1 MIAVNYTQFRNN
13 MKSNLDLVTDDYETL
28 VVTRKE
34 NRNVVIIAED
44 SFNNLLENVHVLG
57 NKYNYDWLI
66 ESKEQLESGVA
77 KKRVLVEV
85 DDE

>member
-66 ESKEQLESGVA
+66 ESKEQLESGGA